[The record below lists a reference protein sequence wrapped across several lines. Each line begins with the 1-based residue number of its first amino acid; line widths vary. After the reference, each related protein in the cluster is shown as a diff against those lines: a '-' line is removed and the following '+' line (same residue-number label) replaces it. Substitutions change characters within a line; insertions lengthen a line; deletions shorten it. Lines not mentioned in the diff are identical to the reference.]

1 MFFVT
6 LKWKHEIA
14 AAIYSTVSTYDTKSF
29 NDLSA
34 YRNCTCRRQLLCN
47 VYLDLLESDLEGT
60 ASIKGLE
67 VEKFPFKNK
76 TEDIS
81 F

>member
-1 MFFVT
+1 
-6 LKWKHEIA
+6 
-14 AAIYSTVSTYDTKSF
+14 
-29 NDLSA
+29 
-34 YRNCTCRRQLLCN
+34 
-47 VYLDLLESDLEGT
+47 LDLLESDLEDT